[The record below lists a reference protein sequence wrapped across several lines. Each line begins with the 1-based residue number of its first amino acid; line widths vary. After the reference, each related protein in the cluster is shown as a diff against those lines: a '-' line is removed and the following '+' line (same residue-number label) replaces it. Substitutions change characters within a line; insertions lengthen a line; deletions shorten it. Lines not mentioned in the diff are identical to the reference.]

1 MKKILV
7 VLLVA
12 ALGLASVG
20 CGGGPM
26 GTALASEQPR
36 AAADLDVADL
46 SALVDGNTEFALALY
61 DQLRDEDGDL
71 FYSPLS
77 ISLALAQ
84 AYAGASGKTAAEM
97 AETLRF
103 ALPSADLHHAFNG
116 LDQLL
121 AARGE
126 GAAGQ
131 DGEGFRLNLVNAM
144 WGQQDYRFLPEYLDT
159 LAINYG
165 AGLRLLDFASAPEA
179 SRQTINDWV
188 SEQTAERIQDLLPA
202 GSIDPLTRLVLTN
215 AIYFNAA
222 WLHPFNAA
230 ATVDGDF
237 LGRDGTTSRK
247 PLMSVTERFG
257 YTAGPGYRAIALPYD
272 GDELAMLVVVPD
284 EGRFDEFEAGLDGAG
299 LAAVREDLAV
309 RRVRLTMPKFESA
322 GEFSLKDTLAAMGMP
337 SAFADE
343 ADFSGITG
351 DRSLVISEV
360 VHTSFIAVD
369 EAGTEA
375 AAATGVVFRETAMV
389 DEDPIE
395 LRIDRPF
402 IYTIIDKETGTVLF
416 LGRVVG

>member
-1 MKKILV
+1 MKKFMV
-7 VLLVA
+7 VMLVA
-12 ALGLASVG
+12 ALGLAAVG

-36 AAADLDVADL
+36 EVADL
-46 SALVDGNTEFALALY
+46 GPADLAALVDGNTEFALDLY
-61 DQLRDEDGDL
+61 DRLRDDDGDL

-84 AYAGASGKTAAEM
+84 VYAGASGTTATEM
-97 AETLRF
+97 AETLSF
-103 ALPSADLHHAFNG
+103 TLPSADLHHAFNG

-144 WGQQDYRFLPEYLDT
+144 WGQQDYHFLPEYLDT

-165 AGLRLLDFASAPEA
+165 AGLRLVDFVSAPEA

-188 SEQTAERIQDLLPA
+188 SEQTAERIQDLLPD
-202 GSIDPLTRLVLTN
+202 GSIDSTTRMVLTN

-222 WLHPFNAA
+222 WLHPFDET

-237 LGRDGTTSRK
+237 YGRDGTTARK
-247 PLMSVTERFG
+247 PLMSVTEEFD
-257 YTAGPGYRAIALPYD
+257 YTAGPGYQAVALPYD

-284 EGRFDEFEAGLDGAG
+284 EGRFDEFEAGLDGDT
-299 LAAVREDLAV
+299 LAAVREDLAA
-309 RRVRLTMPKFESA
+309 RWTRLTMPKFESA

-351 DRSLVISEV
+351 DRSLVISDV
-360 VHTSFIAVD
+360 VHKSFIAVD

-375 AAATGVVFRETAMV
+375 AAATGVIGVTSIV
-389 DEDPIE
+389 DEEPLE
-395 LRIDRPF
+395 FRIDRPF
-402 IYTIIDKETGTVLF
+402 IYTIIDQETGAVLF